1 MPARFQHLFQVLE
14 HKLSHGYVAGI
25 PGCKSTTGI
34 QFQLNNIKTNN
45 FFNISHETSI
55 QVSNGT
61 ISKSQKCHDVH
72 ILGAY

>member
-14 HKLSHGYVAGI
+14 HKLSHAYVAGI

-34 QFQLNNIKTNN
+34 QFQLNNIKTNE
-45 FFNISHETSI
+45 FFISVMKQAYKYQMEQYQNH
-55 QVSNGT
+55 
-61 ISKSQKCHDVH
+61 KKCHDVR